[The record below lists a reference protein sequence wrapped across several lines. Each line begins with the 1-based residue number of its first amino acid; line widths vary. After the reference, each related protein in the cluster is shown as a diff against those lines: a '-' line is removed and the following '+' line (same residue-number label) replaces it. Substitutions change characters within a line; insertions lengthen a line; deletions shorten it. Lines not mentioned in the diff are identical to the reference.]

1 MSRTRGMS
9 IGAVPVNDKV
19 SVDAPRYPIIS
30 IVPGHRVSVGVPR
43 YAIISIVPGHRV
55 SVGVPRY
62 TIISIVP
69 GHRVSVGVPRYTNRT
84 EILDTI
90 HQMSP
95 WYVHLQY
102 RPLS

>member
-1 MSRTRGMS
+1 MSKTKEMS
-9 IGAVPVNDKV
+9 IGVVSVSDKV
-19 SVDAPRYPIIS
+19 SVGAPCYAIIS

-62 TIISIVP
+62 T
-69 GHRVSVGVPRYTNRT
+69 NRT

-90 HQMSP
+90 HKMSP
-95 WYVHLQY
+95 
-102 RPLS
+102 